1 MSRATGLELVG
12 ESLQAAAD
20 EVRAD
25 MDGQVERPEEVASV
39 VRALEEQYDAYV
51 AGRRGRTCWPTP
63 APLPTAD
70 ELGAELERFL
80 AEQTDRPDQQ

>member
-1 MSRATGLELVG
+1 M
-12 ESLQAAAD
+12 
-20 EVRAD
+20 
-25 MDGQVERPEEVASV
+25 

-51 AGRRGRTCWPTP
+51 AGRGDDLLAGETG
-63 APLPTAD
+63 PLPTAD